1 MERVSPHI
9 QTCRYIHTPS
19 SFARQSLLYVQEA
32 GHLKSRDRHIS
43 RRSHLESYLFFIVL
57 SGSGT
62 VSIQDTHF
70 ALRGGDHVFLD
81 CRQPYFHE
89 SSQDDPWELLWVHF
103 NGTSMDGYWKYFTG
117 HQKSSI
123 FHPGNASP
131 FQLLLEELLTLE
143 ETRSSN
149 RELLENELLHRLA
162 TQLLLWQKEKDTDG
176 HTDSTLSKLQE
187 IRSYL
192 DEHYTEKLSL
202 DELANRFYISK
213 YHMSRE
219 FKKSFGITM
228 GNYLTSLRI
237 TKAKEML
244 RFSDLQIET
253 IARNCGIE
261 DNSYFNKVFQKAEGI
276 TAREY
281 RRKWRGQ

>member
-1 MERVSPHI
+1 MAQIPSSI

-19 SFARQSLLYVQEA
+19 AFARQSLLYVQEA

-43 RRSHLESYLFFIVL
+43 RRSHLDSYLFFIVL
-57 SGSGT
+57 SGNGT
-62 VSIQDTHF
+62 VSIQNNSYTLHP
-70 ALRGGDHVFLD
+70 GDHVFLD

-89 SSQDDPWELLWVHF
+89 SSADDPWELLWVHF
-103 NGTSMDGYWKYFTG
+103 NGTAMDGYWQYFTG
-117 HQKSSI
+117 HQKSSV
-123 FHPGNASP
+123 FHTGAAAQ
-131 FQLLLEELLTLE
+131 FQTLLEQLLTLE
-143 ETRSSN
+143 ETRSTN
-149 RELLENELLHRLA
+149 RELLENELLHRLS
-162 TQLLLWQKEKDTDG
+162 TELLLWQKEKETAG

-192 DEHYTEKLSL
+192 DAHYTEKLSL
-202 DELANRFYISK
+202 DALANRFYISK

-261 DNSYFNKVFQKAEGI
+261 DNSYFNKVFQKAEGV

>member
-1 MERVSPHI
+1 MATLSSPV

-19 SFARQSLLYVQEA
+19 PFARQNLLYVQEA

-57 SGSGT
+57 AGSGT
-62 VSIQDTHF
+62 ANIRETHF
-70 ALRGGDHVFLD
+70 SLHAGDHVFLD

-103 NGTSMDGYWKYFTG
+103 NGTAMDGYWQYFTG
-117 HQKSSI
+117 HQKSSV
-123 FHPGNASP
+123 FHPGNAAP
-131 FQLLLEELLTLE
+131 FQPLLEQLLTLE

-162 TQLLLWQKEKDTDG
+162 TRLLLWQKEKDTAG

-192 DEHYTEKLSL
+192 DGHYAEKLSL

-219 FKKSFGITM
+219 FKKSFGLTM

-244 RFSDLQIET
+244 RFSDFQIET

>member
-70 ALRGGDHVFLD
+70 SLRSGDHVFLD

-103 NGTSMDGYWKYFTG
+103 NGAAMDGYWKYFTG

>member
-70 ALRGGDHVFLD
+70 ALRSGDHVFLD

-103 NGTSMDGYWKYFTG
+103 NGAAMDGYWKYFTG
-117 HQKSSI
+117 HQKSSFFSGRKKKI
-123 FHPGNASP
+123 LTDIPTVPSLNFRKSVPIWMNIIRKNSRLTNLPTGSILVNIICHVNLEKALVSP
-131 FQLLLEELLTLE
+131 W
-143 ETRSSN
+143 ET
-149 RELLENELLHRLA
+149 
-162 TQLLLWQKEKDTDG
+162 T
-176 HTDSTLSKLQE
+176 
-187 IRSYL
+187 
-192 DEHYTEKLSL
+192 
-202 DELANRFYISK
+202 
-213 YHMSRE
+213 
-219 FKKSFGITM
+219 
-228 GNYLTSLRI
+228 
-237 TKAKEML
+237 
-244 RFSDLQIET
+244 
-253 IARNCGIE
+253 
-261 DNSYFNKVFQKAEGI
+261 
-276 TAREY
+276 
-281 RRKWRGQ
+281 

>member
-1 MERVSPHI
+1 
-9 QTCRYIHTPS
+9 
-19 SFARQSLLYVQEA
+19 
-32 GHLKSRDRHIS
+32 
-43 RRSHLESYLFFIVL
+43 
-57 SGSGT
+57 
-62 VSIQDTHF
+62 
-70 ALRGGDHVFLD
+70 
-81 CRQPYFHE
+81 
-89 SSQDDPWELLWVHF
+89 
-103 NGTSMDGYWKYFTG
+103 MDGYWKYFTG

-176 HTDSTLSKLQE
+176 HTDSILSKLQE

-213 YHMSRE
+213 YHMSRDL
-219 FKKSFGITM
+219 KKALVSPW
-228 GNYLTSLRI
+228 
-237 TKAKEML
+237 
-244 RFSDLQIET
+244 ET
-253 IARNCGIE
+253 
-261 DNSYFNKVFQKAEGI
+261 
-276 TAREY
+276 T
-281 RRKWRGQ
+281 

>member
-57 SGSGT
+57 SGIGT

-70 ALRGGDHVFLD
+70 ALRSGDHVFLD
-81 CRQPYFHE
+81 CRRPYFHE